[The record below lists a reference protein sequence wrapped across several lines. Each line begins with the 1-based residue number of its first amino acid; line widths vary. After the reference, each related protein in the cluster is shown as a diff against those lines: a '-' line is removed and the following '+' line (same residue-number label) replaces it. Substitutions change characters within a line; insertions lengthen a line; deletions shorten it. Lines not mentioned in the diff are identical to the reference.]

1 MMRAMHSFENSSDYS
16 NFLFSLDDK
25 FPVISFSRI
34 NFYSI
39 EPDLFL
45 AKGTIEFNSEIR
57 LTFHEVIN
65 FSKQRIVR
73 YAYEVYQKNELLYFY
88 DLQEHSEDSTLAST
102 FPHHK
107 HVSPNLKRNR
117 QPAPGISFIKPNLPF
132 LIQEIID
139 QLL

>member
-1 MMRAMHSFENSSDYS
+1 MMRVIYSFESSSDYS
-16 NFLFSLDDK
+16 SFLFSLEDK
-25 FPVISFSRI
+25 FQEIRNSRI

-45 AKGTIEFNSEIR
+45 AKGVIEFNSEIK

-65 FSKQRIVR
+65 FSKQRIIR
-73 YAYEVYQKNELLYFY
+73 YAYEVYRKRQLLYFY
-88 DLQEHSEDSTLAST
+88 DPQEHPEDSTLAST

-107 HVSPNLKRNR
+107 HVPPNIKRNR
-117 QPAPGISFIKPNLPF
+117 QPAPGISFIKPNLQV

>member
-1 MMRAMHSFENSSDYS
+1 MHSFESSSDYIS
-16 NFLFSLDDK
+16 FLFSLENK
-25 FPVISFSRI
+25 FPEIRNSRI

-45 AKGTIEFNSEIR
+45 AKGIIEFNSEIK

-65 FSKQRIVR
+65 FSKQRIIR
-73 YAYEVYQKNELLYFY
+73 YAYEVHQKNELLYFY
-88 DLQEHSEDSTLAST
+88 DPQEHPDDSTLAST

-107 HVSPNLKRNR
+107 HIHPNIKRNR
-117 QPAPGISFIKPNLPF
+117 QPALGLSFTKPNLLF

-139 QLL
+139 QLS

>member
-1 MMRAMHSFENSSDYS
+1 MMRVMYSFESSSDYS
-16 NFLFSLDDK
+16 SFLFSLENK
-25 FPVISFSRI
+25 FPEIRNSQI
-34 NFYSI
+34 KFYSI

-45 AKGTIEFNSEIR
+45 AKGAIEFNFEIR

-65 FSKQRIVR
+65 FSKKRMVR
-73 YAYEVYQKNELLYFY
+73 YAYEVHQKNQLLYFY
-88 DLQEHSEDSTLAST
+88 DPQEHPEDSNLASS

-107 HVSPNLKRNR
+107 HIHPNIKRNR
-117 QPAPGISFIKPNLPF
+117 QPAPGISFDDLNLLF

>member
-1 MMRAMHSFENSSDYS
+1 MFSFECSSDYS
-16 NFLFSLDDK
+16 SFLYSLEDK
-25 FPVISFSRI
+25 FPEISTSQI

-45 AKGTIEFNSEIR
+45 AKGTIEFRSEIR

-65 FSKQRIVR
+65 FSKKRIAR
-73 YAYEVYQKNELLYFY
+73 YAYEVYRKSELLYFY
-88 DLQEHSEDSTLAST
+88 DPQEHPDDPNLASS

-107 HVSPNLKRNR
+107 HIHPNIKRNR
-117 QPAPGISFIKPNLPF
+117 QPASGLSFDKPNLPF

>member
-1 MMRAMHSFENSSDYS
+1 MYSFEKSSDYS
-16 NFLFSLDDK
+16 YFLFSLEQK
-25 FPVISFSRI
+25 FPEISNSQI

-45 AKGTIEFNSEIR
+45 AKGVIEFNSEIK

-65 FSKQRIVR
+65 FSKQQIVR
-73 YAYEVYQKNELLYFY
+73 YAYEVCQKSELLYFY
-88 DLQEHSEDSTLAST
+88 DPQEHPEDSSLTST

-107 HVSPNLKRNR
+107 HVPPNIKRNR
-117 QPAPGISFIKPNLPF
+117 QPAPGLSFTKPNLLF

-139 QLL
+139 QLS

>member
-1 MMRAMHSFENSSDYS
+1 MYSFENSLEYGSYLYS
-16 NFLFSLDDK
+16 LKDK
-25 FPVISFSRI
+25 FPEISKSQI

-45 AKGTIEFNSEIR
+45 AKGVIEFHAEIK

-73 YAYEVYQKNELLYFY
+73 YAYEVYQKSELLYFY
-88 DLQEHSEDSTLAST
+88 DPQEHPEDSTLAST

-107 HVSPNLKRNR
+107 HIHPNIKRNR
-117 QPAPGISFIKPNLPF
+117 QPAPDISFDDPNLLF

>member
-1 MMRAMHSFENSSDYS
+1 MHSFESSSDYS
-16 NFLFSLDDK
+16 SFLFSLENK
-25 FPVISFSRI
+25 FPEIRNSRI

-45 AKGTIEFNSEIR
+45 AKGIIEFNSEIK

-65 FSKQRIVR
+65 FSKQRIIR
-73 YAYEVYQKNELLYFY
+73 YAYEVHQKNELLYFY
-88 DLQEHSEDSTLAST
+88 DPQEHPDDSTLAST

-107 HVSPNLKRNR
+107 HIHPNIKRNR
-117 QPAPGISFIKPNLPF
+117 QPALGLSFTKPNLLF

-139 QLL
+139 QLS

>member
-1 MMRAMHSFENSSDYS
+1 MFKFESSSDYS
-16 NFLFSLDDK
+16 SFLFSLK
-25 FPVISFSRI
+25 YQFPEITNSQI

-45 AKGTIEFNSEIR
+45 AKGTIEFNLEIR

-65 FSKQRIVR
+65 FSKKRIVR
-73 YAYEVYQKNELLYFY
+73 YAYEVYRKNQLLYFY
-88 DLQEHSEDSTLAST
+88 DPQEHPEDSNLAPS

-107 HVSPNLKRNR
+107 HIHPNIKRNR
-117 QPAPGISFIKPNLPF
+117 HPAPDLSFDRPNLHF
-132 LIQEIID
+132 LIREIID

>member
-1 MMRAMHSFENSSDYS
+1 MYSFENSSDYS
-16 NFLFSLDDK
+16 SFLFSLEDK
-25 FPVISFSRI
+25 FPEIENSQI
-34 NFYSI
+34 NFFSI

-45 AKGTIEFNSEIR
+45 VKGAIEFNSEIK

-73 YAYEVYQKNELLYFY
+73 YAYEVYRKNELLCFY
-88 DLQEHSEDSTLAST
+88 DPQEHPDDSNLAST

-107 HVSPNLKRNR
+107 HIHPNIKRNR
-117 QPAPGISFIKPNLPF
+117 QPAPGISFTKPNLLF